1 MLIEIVFVRYRGLCD
16 ILIYTI
22 GFMHDDFFSVLHD
35 SANKMDG
42 GDNDTKLNQTTFE
55 YLLTFV
61 LRININI

>member
-1 MLIEIVFVRYRGLCD
+1 MLIEIVFVWYRGLCD

-42 GDNDTKLNQTTFE
+42 GDNWHKIGLPVKIATL
-55 YLLTFV
+55 
-61 LRININI
+61 